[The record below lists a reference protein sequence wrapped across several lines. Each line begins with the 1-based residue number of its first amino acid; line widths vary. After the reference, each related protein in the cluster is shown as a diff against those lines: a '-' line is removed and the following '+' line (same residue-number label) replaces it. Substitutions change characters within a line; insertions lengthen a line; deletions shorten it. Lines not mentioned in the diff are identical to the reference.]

1 MRLWAHEATRILGD
15 RLIHNE
21 DRMWM
26 LTAVKDCVRAPFSSN
41 FDTVFSHLDTDKNGK
56 VETLNEFRGL
66 LFGDI
71 FTQFGMPE
79 RTYEEIKDKNQ
90 LQKAADDSLHQYN
103 NLSDKPMN
111 LVLFNYAIEHLLR
124 VRRIISQSGGHGLL
138 VGVGG
143 SGRQSITRLASLMGD
158 FDTF

>member
-1 MRLWAHEATRILGD
+1 
-15 RLIHNE
+15 
-21 DRMWM
+21 
-26 LTAVKDCVRAPFSSN
+26 
-41 FDTVFSHLDTDKNGK
+41 LDTDKNGK

-124 VRRIISQSGGHGLL
+124 VRRIVAQSGGHGLL